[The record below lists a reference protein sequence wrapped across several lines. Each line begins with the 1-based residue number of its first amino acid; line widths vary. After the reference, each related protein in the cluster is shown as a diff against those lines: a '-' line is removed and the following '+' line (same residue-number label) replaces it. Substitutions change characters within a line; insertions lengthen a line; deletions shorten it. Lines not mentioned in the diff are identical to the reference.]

1 MGRIKDLNS
10 ALPTENDA
18 FVFDGSNG
26 TKRLSYAEFK
36 QKLID
41 DGFGS
46 GSSEAVVLTQAEYDA
61 LPDEVK
67 DSDTIFFISD
77 APFENSNVVT
87 LTRAEY
93 DALSDA
99 TKMDGRFY
107 YITDEA
113 EVAKS
118 LVVQNNVNS
127 TETVPSSAVVYGL
140 KSDTDSQ
147 ISDLNNSLTPYMC
160 DVFYEVTPGADVT
173 FNGDIVFNKVAT
185 NIGGCYST
193 STGRFTCPVN
203 GIYIATF
210 SYFSNSNLTNQRAT
224 IRKGD
229 FALIQK
235 NGPYGGSISAIT
247 YCTAG
252 QYLTAGSASSTYPL
266 SLFAYSG
273 HNRFCVSLLRAC

>member
-18 FVFDGSNG
+18 FVFDGANG

-87 LTRAEY
+87 LTRAQY

-107 YITDEA
+107 YITDEE

-118 LVVQNNVNS
+118 LVVQTNVNS

-140 KSDTDSQ
+140 SDSLPKRIASATKSGSVT
-147 ISDLNNSLTPYMC
+147 LAFPTNSLNVIWTAGNMANEQTA
-160 DVFYEVTPGADVT
+160 VFSVNTTTSGYLGIV
-173 FNGDIVFNKVAT
+173 DIRTAT
-185 NIGGCYST
+185 QVSYTTDGYN
-193 STGRFTCPVN
+193 
-203 GIYIATF
+203 ATIT
-210 SYFSNSNLTNQRAT
+210 NSNTGNGLRICCINLY
-224 IRKGD
+224 GD
-229 FALIQK
+229 F
-235 NGPYGGSISAIT
+235 PT
-247 YCTAG
+247 E
-252 QYLTAGSASSTYPL
+252 
-266 SLFAYSG
+266 
-273 HNRFCVSLLRAC
+273 V

>member
-18 FVFDGSNG
+18 FVFDGANG

-87 LTRAEY
+87 LTRAQY

-113 EVAKS
+113 EVTKS
-118 LVVQNNVNS
+118 LVVQTNVNS

-140 KSDTDSQ
+140 KEEID
-147 ISDLNNSLTPYMC
+147 NSLTNGMFKLKSYSFSYSLSAGSDFHTAFLPSETGYYPLGIIRFSTN
-160 DVFYEVTPGADVT
+160 DVFVVPISLNQGSGEYS
-173 FNGDIVFNKVAT
+173 IVLHNTGTGTRSAT
-185 NIGGCYST
+185 LQLIILFY
-193 STGRFTCPVN
+193 
-203 GIYIATF
+203 
-210 SYFSNSNLTNQRAT
+210 
-224 IRKGD
+224 KG
-229 FALIQK
+229 
-235 NGPYGGSISAIT
+235 NVSWIT
-247 YCTAG
+247 
-252 QYLTAGSASSTYPL
+252 
-266 SLFAYSG
+266 
-273 HNRFCVSLLRAC
+273 